1 MRFPPAIIQLRRAQ
15 LILVLAVLV
24 PTILLTAI
32 GIVLLF
38 FGEARSALAGV
49 LVLTLCTTGI
59 TGYVLG
65 SIFVGK
71 GASLARVQND
81 FLSSVSHELR
91 TPITSIRLLLESLAD
106 GRLEP
111 GERTRVMQLLGQEA
125 QRLESLAGRLIELS
139 RMETG
144 AHIFEQ
150 RPIDAREL
158 LEEAVAAF
166 DAATL
171 SEPTPIGLEVE
182 PGLSFVGD
190 RPALVRALVNLLTN
204 AWKYTERDKQIALS
218 ARTVGRWIELTVRDN
233 GIGLERGEH
242 RTIFEQFERGQ
253 AATARGTPGSGLGLA
268 FVRAIVRGHGGRV
281 DVKSRPGQGSEFTL
295 RLPRRARARTAAPR
309 SATAAATLEAVP

>member
-65 SIFVGK
+65 SISSSGK

-158 LEEAVAAF
+158 L
-166 DAATL
+166 
-171 SEPTPIGLEVE
+171 
-182 PGLSFVGD
+182 
-190 RPALVRALVNLLTN
+190 
-204 AWKYTERDKQIALS
+204 
-218 ARTVGRWIELTVRDN
+218 
-233 GIGLERGEH
+233 RG
-242 RTIFEQFERGQ
+242 G
-253 AATARGTPGSGLGLA
+253 
-268 FVRAIVRGHGGRV
+268 GGRV
-281 DVKSRPGQGSEFTL
+281 RRRHPERAHADR
-295 RLPRRARARTAAPR
+295 PRRSSPGCRSSGIARPWSAPW
-309 SATAAATLEAVP
+309 STC